1 VVARTRSSNEGL
13 SMKASDLFVKSL
25 EAEGV
30 QYVFGIPGEE
40 TLDLLESLRRS
51 KIKLILTR
59 HEQAAG
65 FMAATYGR
73 LTGRAGVCL
82 ATLGPGATNF
92 VTAAAYAQLGAMPML
107 MVTGQKPIKSSKQGH
122 FQIVDVVRMM
132 EPLTKYSR
140 QIVSIGNIPASVRE
154 AFRRAEEERP
164 GATHLELPE
173 DVAHE
178 EGDGEPIAKSYS
190 RRPVA
195 EEKAVAHAVDAIA
208 AAKHPLLMIGAGGNR
223 KTTRKMLREFVDQI
237 RIPFFTTQMGKGV
250 IDESHPLWLGNATLS
265 DGDFVHRAIDHA
277 DCIINVGHDVIEKP
291 PFFMRA
297 ADRGE
302 RTVIH
307 VNFLGA
313 QVDPVYFPQIEVVG
327 DIANAVWQ
335 LKESLSAR
343 EVQWDFTRFE
353 EIKAHFEAHLAKGRH
368 DERFPMYPVRIVG
381 DVYDAMPEDG
391 IICLDNGMYKI
402 WFARYYRA
410 HEPNSLLLDNALA
423 SMGAGLPSA
432 IATKIVHPER
442 KVMAVCGDGGFM
454 MNSQELETAVRQK
467 LDLVVLIL
475 RDDAFG
481 MIRWKQENM
490 NFPDYGMTLQNP
502 DFVDYARSYGAQ
514 GHRVNA
520 AAEFASLVREC
531 FATPGVHVIDVSIDY
546 ADNERV
552 LNREI
557 KRLSAQL

>member
-1 VVARTRSSNEGL
+1 
-13 SMKASDLFVKSL
+13 MKASDLFVKAL

-30 QYVFGIPGEE
+30 EYVFGIPGEE
-40 TLDLLESLRRS
+40 NLDLLESLRRS
-51 KIKLILTR
+51 KIRLVVTR

-73 LTGRAGVCL
+73 LTGRTGVCL

-92 VTAAAYAQLGAMPML
+92 VTAAAYAQLGGMPML
-107 MVTGQKPIKSSKQGH
+107 MVTGQKPIKTSKQGH

-132 EPLTKYSR
+132 EPLTKYTR
-140 QIVSIGNIPASVRE
+140 QIVSIGNIPALVRE

-164 GATHLELPE
+164 GAVHLELPE
-173 DVAHE
+173 DVADE
-178 EGDGEPIAKSYS
+178 EGDGKPIPKSFS

-195 EEKAVAHAVDAIA
+195 EEKAVSHAVSAIA
-208 AAKHPLLMIGAGGNR
+208 QARHPLLMIGAGGNR
-223 KTTRKMLREFVDQI
+223 KTTRKQLREFVDQI
-237 RIPFFTTQMGKGV
+237 GIPFFTTQMGKGV

-291 PFFMRA
+291 PFFMRSVDA
-297 ADRGE
+297 GE
-302 RTVIH
+302 KTVIH

-313 QVDPVYFPQIEVVG
+313 EVDPVYFPQIEVVG
-327 DIANAVWQ
+327 DIANTLWQ
-335 LKESLSAR
+335 MKENLKAR
-343 EVQWDFTRFE
+343 LERGEPQWDFARFAEIKQHFE
-353 EIKAHFEAHLAKGRH
+353 EHLVRGQH
-368 DERFPMYPVRIVG
+368 DERFPMYPVRVVH
-381 DVYDAMPEDG
+381 DVYETMPVDG

-442 KVMAVCGDGGFM
+442 NVMAVCGDGGFM
-454 MNSQELETAVRQK
+454 MNSQELETAVRLK

-490 NFPDYGMTLQNP
+490 NFPDYGMTLHNP
-502 DFVDYARSYGAQ
+502 DFVEYAKSYGAL
-514 GHRVNA
+514 GHRI
-520 AAEFASLVREC
+520 ASADELAPLVREC
-531 FATPGVHVIDVSIDY
+531 FAAPGVHVIDVPIDY
-546 ADNERV
+546 SDNERV

-557 KRLSAQL
+557 KRLSAQI

>member
-1 VVARTRSSNEGL
+1 
-13 SMKASDLFVKSL
+13 MKASDLFVKAL
-25 EAEGV
+25 EAENV
-30 QYVFGIPGEE
+30 EYVFGIPGEE
-40 TLDLLESLRRS
+40 NLDLLESLRRS
-51 KIKLILTR
+51 RIKLVLTR

-73 LTGRAGVCL
+73 LTGRTGVCL
-82 ATLGPGATNF
+82 STLGPGATNF
-92 VTAAAYAQLGAMPML
+92 VTAAAYAQLGGMPML

-132 EPLTKYSR
+132 EPLTKYTR

-164 GATHLELPE
+164 GAVHLELPE

-178 EGDGEPIAKSYS
+178 EGDGKPIPKSYS

-195 EEKAVAHAVDAIA
+195 EEKAVARAVEAIIA
-208 AAKHPLLMIGAGGNR
+208 AKRPLLMVGAGGNR
-223 KTTRKMLREFVDQI
+223 KTTRDMLGEFVDQI
-237 RIPFFTTQMGKGV
+237 GIPFFTTQMGKGV

-265 DGDFVHRAIDHA
+265 DGDFVHRAIEQA

-291 PFFMRA
+291 PFFMRG
-297 ADRGE
+297 ADAGE
-302 RTVIH
+302 KTVIH

-335 LKESLSAR
+335 MKESLRGKRETAR
-343 EVQWDFTRFE
+343 WDFSRFM
-353 EIKAHFEAHLAKGRH
+353 EIKAHFDAHLARGQ
-368 DERFPMYPVRIVG
+368 DDARFPLYPVRIVN
-381 DVYDAMPEDG
+381 DVQAMTPEDG

-410 HEPNSLLLDNALA
+410 HEQNSLLLDNALA

-454 MNSQELETAVRQK
+454 MNSQELETAVRLK
-467 LDLVVLIL
+467 LDLVILVL

-490 NFPDYGMTLQNP
+490 NFPDYGMTLANP
-502 DFVDYARSYGAQ
+502 DFVAYAQSYGAH
-514 GHRVNA
+514 GHRVESA
-520 AAEFASLVREC
+520 DAFAPLVRQC
-531 FATPGVHVIDVSIDY
+531 FETPGVHLIDVPIDY
-546 ADNERV
+546 SDNERV

-557 KRLSAQL
+557 QRLSAALTF